1 MTTTKKNQSRPIRL
15 SLVQALRLQWLV
27 EDLAGRKLTA
37 AEDAILMP
45 LAEQVQ
51 LIHAQIHAEFDDCAK
66 PGPRAKSARDI
77 PIRKPKSVDKSR

>member
-27 EDLAGRKLTA
+27 EDLAGRKLSA
-37 AEDAILMP
+37 EEDAILMP

-51 LIHAQIHAEFDDCAK
+51 LIHAQMEAEYH
-66 PGPRAKSARDI
+66 PETPARDI
-77 PIRKPKSVDKSR
+77 PIRLRSVDKSR

>member
-1 MTTTKKNQSRPIRL
+1 MTPIKKNQSKPVRL
-15 SLVQALRLQWLV
+15 SLEQALGIVFLV

-51 LIHAQIHAEFDDCAK
+51 LIHAQMEAEYH
-66 PGPRAKSARDI
+66 PETPARDI
-77 PIRKPKSVDKSR
+77 PIRLRSVDKSR

>member
-27 EDLAGRKLTA
+27 EDLAGRKLSA
-37 AEDAILMP
+37 EEDALWLP

-51 LIHAQIHAEFDDCAK
+51 LIPAQMEAEYLPETPAH
-66 PGPRAKSARDI
+66 DI
-77 PIRKPKSVDKSR
+77 PVRSVDKSP